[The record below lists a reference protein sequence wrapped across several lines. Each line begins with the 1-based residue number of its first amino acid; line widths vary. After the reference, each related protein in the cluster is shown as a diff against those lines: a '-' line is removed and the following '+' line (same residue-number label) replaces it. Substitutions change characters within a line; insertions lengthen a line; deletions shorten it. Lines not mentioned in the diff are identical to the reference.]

1 MSKKIE
7 KCWVCG
13 ADVVSS
19 YGMTDVMSGRFCHDH
34 WLEHQREYKKTVA
47 EYLKLKTEV
56 MFERAMRTMDNAGV
70 CMTDVQREAK
80 AVQKH
85 SKDCPE
91 AYKSSDEMIAAVI
104 MLHAGY
110 DFELNYKIG
119 KYIVDMYLPDQKL
132 ILEVDG
138 DRHEHRQLQDSKRD
152 VELRRMLG
160 EEWEVIRIPTQYIE
174 QNPAKIPEAVIVMA
188 EKKRILR
195 KKNGGF
201 LPQNYSKREAAR
213 YKKAMLY
220 DEIHVST

>member
-1 MSKKIE
+1 MSTIE
-7 KCWVCG
+7 KCWICG
-13 ADVVSS
+13 AEVAPS
-19 YGMTDVMSGRFCHDH
+19 YGTTDVMSGRFCRDH

-47 EYLKLKTEV
+47 DYIKLKSEV
-56 MFERAMRTMDNAGV
+56 MFERAMRKMDNAGV
-70 CMTDVQREAK
+70 YMTEIQREAT
-80 AVQKH
+80 AVQRH
-85 SKDCPE
+85 SAECPE

-138 DRHEHRQLQDSKRD
+138 ERHEHHRLHDSNRD

-160 EEWEVIRIPTQYIE
+160 EEWEIIRIPTQYIE
-174 QNPAKIPEAVIVMA
+174 QNPAKLPEAIIA
-188 EKKRILR
+188 LAKQKKELR

-201 LPQNYSKREAAR
+201 IPQNYSKREAER

-220 DEIHVST
+220 DEIHVQA

>member
-1 MSKKIE
+1 MSKIE

-13 ADVVSS
+13 ADVVPS
-19 YGMTDVMSGRFCHDH
+19 YGVTDVMSGRFCHDH
-34 WLEHQREYKKTVA
+34 WLEHQKAYKKIVA
-47 EYLKLKTEV
+47 DYIKLKTEV
-56 MFERAMRTMDNAGV
+56 MFERAMRKLDSAGV
-70 CMTDVQREAK
+70 CMTDIMREAK

-85 SKDCPE
+85 SADCPE
-91 AYKSSDEMIAAVI
+91 AYKSSDEMITAVI

-119 KYIVDMYLPDQKL
+119 KYIVDMYIPELNV

-160 EEWEVIRIPTQYIE
+160 EEWEIIRIPTQHIE
-174 QNPAKIPEAVIVMA
+174 QNPAKIPEAVVA
-188 EKKRILR
+188 LAKHKRELR

-201 LPQNYSKREAAR
+201 LPQSYSKREAAR
-213 YKKAMLY
+213 YRKAMFY
-220 DEIHVST
+220 DEIHVQA